1 MLKVQRRIEK
11 LENALGLSDR
21 LLCVETTVHFVDADG
36 VVTSMLRLTKEGQ
49 EWIDDPAEI
58 ARAE

>member
-1 MLKVQRRIEK
+1 MLRALRRIEK
-11 LENALGLSDR
+11 IVKALGPSDR
-21 LLCVETTVHFVDADG
+21 FLGLDFIIHFVDSDG